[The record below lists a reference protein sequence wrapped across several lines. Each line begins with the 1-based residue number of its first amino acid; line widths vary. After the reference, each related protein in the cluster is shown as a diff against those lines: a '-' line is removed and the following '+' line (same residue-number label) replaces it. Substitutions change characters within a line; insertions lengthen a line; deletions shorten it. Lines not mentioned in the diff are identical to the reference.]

1 MIETQF
7 KRFMEFVRSQ
17 SNKQHPAIGGRS
29 TFTVEVVGD
38 GFIFTPRSS
47 GTPRKSSNA
56 RRFFER
62 HRENGSY
69 KTTDYSEKS
78 VNASYYL
85 SLLKSFY
92 ADNNKVAQFD
102 SVDSP
107 QAIEGYLVD
116 FQYFKLKRNKQLAD
130 ECKKRDSFTCQ
141 ACGFK
146 LSVNGKYAI
155 ECHHKFPLSESGKT
169 TTKLSDLISLCPTC
183 HRLTHLR
190 QPALS
195 IIELKRLLKN
205 TWQAL

>member
-1 MIETQF
+1 MADSQF
-7 KRFMEFVRSQ
+7 QDFMTFVRSLAH
-17 SNKQHPAIGGRS
+17 KQLPTIGGKS

-38 GFIFTPRSS
+38 GFIFTPESS
-47 GTPRKSSNA
+47 GTRRKSSNA
-56 RRFFER
+56 KPFFER
-62 HRENGSY
+62 HRANGSY

-85 SLLKSFY
+85 SLLKRFY
-92 ADNNKVAQFD
+92 ANDNKVVEFD
-102 SVDSP
+102 SVNSP
-107 QAIEGYLVD
+107 EAIEGYLLD
-116 FQYFKLKRNKQLAD
+116 FQYFKLKRNKSLAD
-130 ECKKRDSFTCQ
+130 ECKKRDDYKCQ

-169 TTKLSDLISLCPTC
+169 KTKLSDLISLCPTC

-195 IIELKRLLKN
+195 ITELKRVLKN
-205 TWQAL
+205 A

>member
-1 MIETQF
+1 
-7 KRFMEFVRSQ
+7 MEFVGSQ
-17 SNKQHPAIGGRS
+17 ANKQLPTIGGRS
-29 TFTVEVVGD
+29 TFSVDVVGE
-38 GFIFTPRSS
+38 GFAFTPKTS

-56 RRFFER
+56 KPFFER
-62 HRENGSY
+62 HRANGSY

-92 ADNNKVAQFD
+92 ADNNKVVQFD
-102 SVDSP
+102 DVNSP
-107 QAIEGYLVD
+107 EAIEGYLVD
-116 FQYFKLKRNKQLAD
+116 FQYFKRKRNQKLAD
-130 ECKKRDSFTCQ
+130 ECKIRDDYKCQ

-169 TTKLSDLISLCPTC
+169 KTRLSDLISLCPTC

-195 IIELKRLLKN
+195 ITELRRTLKN
-205 TWQAL
+205 T

>member
-1 MIETQF
+1 MVDSQF
-7 KRFMEFVRSQ
+7 KKFMAFVELQ
-17 SNKQHPAIGGRS
+17 SNKQIPTIGGKS

-38 GFIFTPRSS
+38 GFVFTPNSS
-47 GTPRKSSNA
+47 GTRRKSSNA
-56 RRFFER
+56 KPFFER
-62 HRENGSY
+62 HRANGSY

-107 QAIEGYLVD
+107 SAIEGYLVD
-116 FQYFKLKRNKQLAD
+116 FQYFKLKRNKHLAD
-130 ECKKRDSFTCQ
+130 ECKKRDDYKCQ

-146 LSVNGKYAI
+146 LSVNGNYAI

-169 TTKLSDLISLCPTC
+169 ITELSDLISLCPTC

-195 IIELKRLLKN
+195 INELKRVLKN
-205 TWQAL
+205 A

>member
-1 MIETQF
+1 MVDLQF
-7 KRFMEFVRSQ
+7 KKFMAFVRLQ
-17 SNKQHPAIGGRS
+17 SNKKLPTIGGKS

-38 GFIFTPRSS
+38 GFVFTPNSS
-47 GTPRKSSNA
+47 GTRRKSSNA
-56 RRFFER
+56 KLFFER
-62 HRENGSY
+62 HRANGSY

-92 ADNNKVAQFD
+92 ADNNKVVEFD
-102 SVDSP
+102 SVNSP
-107 QAIEGYLVD
+107 KAIEGYLID
-116 FQYFKLKRNKQLAD
+116 FQYFERKRNKNLAD
-130 ECKKRDSFTCQ
+130 ECKKRDDYKCQ

-155 ECHHKFPLSESGKT
+155 ECHHKFPLSESGET
-169 TTKLSDLISLCPTC
+169 TTQLSDLISLCPTC

-195 IIELKRLLKN
+195 ITELKRMLKH
-205 TWQAL
+205 A